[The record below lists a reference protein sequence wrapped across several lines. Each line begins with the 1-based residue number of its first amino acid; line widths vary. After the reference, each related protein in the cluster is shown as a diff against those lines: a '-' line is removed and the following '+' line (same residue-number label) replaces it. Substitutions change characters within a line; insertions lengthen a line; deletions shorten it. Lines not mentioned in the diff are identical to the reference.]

1 LIKQLL
7 ERYIKDMTD
16 HLFEMAERVLH
27 KSDLDPNPFAQ
38 FRKWYEPALTK
49 IPINPNSMTLATADK
64 SGMPSARIVLL
75 KDYDERGFVFYTNY
89 ESRKGRELEENPR
102 AALVFYWNVLNMQI
116 RIAGKVNKITREESE
131 AYFRTRPKESQL
143 GAWASKQSSVI
154 ESREAL
160 DRAYYELEAEYS
172 GGDIPLPP
180 FWGGFRL
187 APDTFEFWE
196 GRTGRLHDRFRYT
209 LQPNDQWLIERLS
222 P

>member
-1 LIKQLL
+1 
-7 ERYIKDMTD
+7 MND
-16 HLFEMAERVLH
+16 HLVEMAEPVLH
-27 KSDLDPNPFAQ
+27 KSNLDPNPFAQ
-38 FRKWYEPALTK
+38 FGKWYEPALTK

-64 SGMPSARIVLL
+64 DGVPSARIVLL
-75 KDYDERGFVFYTNY
+75 KGYDENGFVFYTNY
-89 ESRKGRELEENPR
+89 ESRKGRELDENPL
-102 AALVFYWNVLNMQI
+102 AALVFYWNVLNKQI
-116 RIAGKVNKITREESE
+116 RITGSVSRITREESE

-160 DRAYYELEAEYS
+160 DQAFRDLEEKYN
-172 GGDIPLPP
+172 GDDIPLPP

-196 GRTGRLHDRFRYT
+196 GRTGRLHDRFRYSRK
-209 LQPNDQWLIERLS
+209 PDGEWIIERLS